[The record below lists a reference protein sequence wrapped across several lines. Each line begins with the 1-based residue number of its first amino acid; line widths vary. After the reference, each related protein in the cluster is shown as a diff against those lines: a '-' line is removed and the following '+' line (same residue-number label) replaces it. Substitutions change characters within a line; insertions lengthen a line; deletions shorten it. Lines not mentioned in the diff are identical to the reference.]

1 MSMLNKIKKRL
12 QSEAETH
19 SETQRELE
27 AMKMQLLE
35 LQQMVGENPCLTFS
49 LSFRPH
55 SPVFLYSS
63 LDSHCAC
70 CLRGGGCQLIC
81 S

>member
-27 AMKMQLLE
+27 AMKMQLFE
-35 LQQMVGENPCLTFS
+35 LQQMVRETLCLTFS
-49 LSFRPH
+49 FSFIVQTSHPSVPLLHPSTH
-55 SPVFLYSS
+55 SAYVCNVL
-63 LDSHCAC
+63 
-70 CLRGGGCQLIC
+70 
-81 S
+81 